1 MAEVVRRKIK
11 QDKGVKQ
18 LKGRDMLEQD
28 FLGKMIWWP
37 AKVELAGVRGEGE
50 RQEGHDADHG

>member
-1 MAEVVRRKIK
+1 
-11 QDKGVKQ
+11 
-18 LKGRDMLEQD
+18 MLEQD

-50 RQEGHDADHG
+50 RQEGHDTDHG